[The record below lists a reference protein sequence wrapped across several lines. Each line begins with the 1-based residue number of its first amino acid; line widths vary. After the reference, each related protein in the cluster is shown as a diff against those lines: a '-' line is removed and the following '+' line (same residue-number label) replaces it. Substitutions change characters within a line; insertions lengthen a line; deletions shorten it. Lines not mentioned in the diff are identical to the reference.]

1 MKILGFCNNNI
12 ITHNDSGGQANLYEI
27 NASTGALRTVAI
39 TNATNVDWEYAQD
52 ASYIYIG
59 DIGNNF
65 GNRTDLKI
73 YKISKDYDDDDTAA
87 AEIIS
92 YSYTNQ
98 LDFTPKLNNTNWD
111 AEGLISYGDKLLI
124 FSKNW
129 ADNKVDV
136 YSIQKN

>member
-1 MKILGFCNNNI
+1 MKILGFYNNNI

-27 NASTGALRTVAI
+27 NASTGAVLRTVAI
-39 TNATNVDWEYAQD
+39 TNATNVDWEDIAQD
-52 ASYIYIG
+52 AFYIYIG

-73 YKISKDYDDDDTAA
+73 YKISKEDYDDADTAA

-98 LDFTPKLNNTNWD
+98 LDFTQN
-111 AEGLISYGDKLLI
+111 
-124 FSKNW
+124 
-129 ADNKVDV
+129 
-136 YSIQKN
+136 

>member
-73 YKISKDYDDDDTAA
+73 YKISRKTTMMM
-87 AEIIS
+87 IQLLLKS
-92 YSYTNQ
+92 Y
-98 LDFTPKLNNTNWD
+98 PI
-111 AEGLISYGDKLLI
+111 LIPINLILLQ
-124 FSKNW
+124 N
-129 ADNKVDV
+129 
-136 YSIQKN
+136 